1 MEPAWTGARRDDQRR
16 VWSAVLRPAAAE
28 LAERAD
34 EISAAVNDYT
44 SERLPDLLASAEALE
59 VNRASTEASI
69 RDFAE
74 VLQTGADPAEAAR
87 LASPTLAYAQDG
99 AQHGIPLTTLMRS
112 YRLAHAATSRHFNAI
127 LESHARS
134 AEELNLASELASTWM
149 FAYVDAALCLV
160 EEVYTAERD
169 RWLRSA
175 AASQAET
182 IGTILS
188 GQPIDTE
195 VASRRLRHDVR
206 RVQIAAIA
214 WLESHEEGRNTQAI
228 LEAAIRDIAAAIG
241 DQKPLVYPL
250 GILSVAAWIGS
261 HSDVP
266 PKVLDEL
273 RFRTASAPGVRVAV
287 GEPARGIAGFRSSYL
302 EAVEAQRI
310 ARLAD
315 RPVGSVTRYHNV
327 SLRAIAT
334 VDIQQ
339 ARVFVRRELGRLA
352 STDDTTRRLA
362 ATLRTYLD
370 ENGSRGRTAKRLH
383 VHENTVA
390 YRIRQAEELL
400 GRSLDKRTLELRA
413 ALTLAELVAEPPDTP
428 AMPATDGGNGMTA
441 PPPGQ
446 LATAK
451 HRVANASHASQPR

>member
-1 MEPAWTGARRDDQRR
+1 MEPAWTGARGDDQRR

-28 LAERAD
+28 LAERAG
-34 EISAAVNDYT
+34 EISAAVNEYT

-69 RDFAE
+69 RDFAD
-74 VLQTGADPAEAAR
+74 VLQAGADPAVAAR
-87 LASPTLAYAQDG
+87 LATPTLAYAQGG

-112 YRLAHAATSRHFNAI
+112 YRLAHAATSRHFNEI
-127 LESHARS
+127 LETHAS
-134 AEELNLASELASTWM
+134 IAEDLNLASELGSAWM

-160 EEVYTAERD
+160 EEVYNAERD

-182 IGTILS
+182 ISTILA
-188 GQPIDTE
+188 GQPIDTD
-195 VASRRLRHDVR
+195 VATRRLRHDVR
-206 RVQIAAIA
+206 RVHVAAIA
-214 WLESHEEGRNTQAI
+214 WLDSHEEGRNTQAN

-241 DQKPLVYPL
+241 DQKPLVHPL
-250 GILSVAAWIGS
+250 GILSVAAWISS

-266 PKVLDEL
+266 SKVLDEL
-273 RFRTASAPGVRVAV
+273 RFRTAPAPGVRVAI
-287 GEPARGIAGFRSSYL
+287 GEPARGISGFRASHF
-302 EAVEAQRI
+302 EALEAQRI
-310 ARLAD
+310 ARLAG
-315 RPVGSVTRYHNV
+315 RPVGSVTRYNNI

-339 ARVFVRRELGRLA
+339 ARAFVRRELGRLG
-352 STDDTTRRLA
+352 SMDESTRRLA

-370 ENGSRGRTAKRLH
+370 ENRSRGRTAKRLH

-400 GRSLDKRTLELRA
+400 GRSLDKRTLELGA
-413 ALTLAELVAEPPDTP
+413 ALALAELVAEPRDAP
-428 AMPATDGGNGMTA
+428 AMTDPDRGSAMTA
-441 PPPGQ
+441 PVSR
-446 LATAK
+446 LAAGSLRSAT
-451 HRVANASHASQPR
+451 